1 MNFKSYSFGP
11 FYPAQSQHKGVCVWG
26 GALARP
32 HFLKRTPKGA
42 PHFLDNLNVYWFK
55 EFLSK
60 MPFNTDI
67 LKKFSLLSG

>member
-11 FYPAQSQHKGVCVWG
+11 FYPAQSQHKGVGG

-32 HFLKRTPKGA
+32 QFLKRTLKGA
-42 PHFLDNLNVYWFK
+42 PHFLDNINLYWFK